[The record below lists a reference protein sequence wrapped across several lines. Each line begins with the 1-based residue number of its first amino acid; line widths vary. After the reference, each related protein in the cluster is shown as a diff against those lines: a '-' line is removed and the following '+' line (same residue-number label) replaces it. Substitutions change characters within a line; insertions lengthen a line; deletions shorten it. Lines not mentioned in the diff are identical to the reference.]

1 MLPKRK
7 EFFDLLAAH
16 SERVEAGANA
26 LLRLVS
32 SLGISTQEVAAL
44 VEEINMNES
53 SSDKIKADMITLL
66 HKAFVTPLNR
76 DQVYQLTIDIDRI
89 MNTVQDVAMA
99 VSDYNIAEASK
110 ASHELAAMTV
120 DACSRLARALAS
132 LNDNARSQETMNL
145 CREIE
150 RIEEKS
156 VAVMYQA
163 IKALYDAEGDDVAA
177 MRALRMQELYA
188 LQEKVLRASKKAA
201 QSLEGILLQTA

>member
-53 SSDKIKADMITLL
+53 SSDKIKADMINLL

-99 VSDYNIAEASK
+99 VSDYHIAEASK

-120 DACSRLARALAS
+120 DACSRLARALGS
-132 LNDNARSQETMNL
+132 LNDNARSQETMSL

-163 IKALYDAEGDDVAA
+163 IKALYDAEGDDAAA
-177 MRALRMQELYA
+177 MRAVRMQELYA

-201 QSLEGILLQTA
+201 QSLEGILLQAA

>member
-16 SERVEAGANA
+16 SERVHSGASA
-26 LLRLVS
+26 LQRLVN
-32 SLGISTQEVAAL
+32 SLGVSRQDVAAL

-53 SSDKIKADMITLL
+53 SSDKIKADMINLL

-76 DQVYQLTIDIDRI
+76 DQVYQLTLDIDGI
-89 MNTVQDVAMA
+89 MNTVQDVAMV
-99 VSDYNIAEASK
+99 VSDYGIAEASK

-120 DACSRLARALAS
+120 DACSRLTRALAS
-132 LNDNARSQETMNL
+132 LNESSRSQETMKL
-145 CREIE
+145 CEEIE

-163 IKALYDAEGDDVAA
+163 IKALFDAEGDEVAA

-188 LQEKVLRASKKAA
+188 RQEKVLRASKKAA

>member
-16 SERVEAGANA
+16 SERVHAGASA
-26 LLRLVS
+26 LQRLVS
-32 SLGISTQEVAAL
+32 SLGVSRQDVAAL

-53 SSDKIKADMITLL
+53 SSDKIKADMINLL

-76 DQVYQLTIDIDRI
+76 DQVYQLTLDIDGI
-89 MNTVQDVAMA
+89 MNTVQDVAMV
-99 VSDYNIAEASK
+99 VSDYGIAEASR

-120 DACSRLARALAS
+120 DACSRLTRALAS
-132 LNDNARSQETMNL
+132 LNESSRSQETMKL
-145 CREIE
+145 CEEIE

-163 IKALYDAEGDDVAA
+163 IKALFDAEGDEVAA

-188 LQEKVLRASKKAA
+188 RQEKVLRASKKAA
-201 QSLEGILLQTA
+201 QGLEGILLQTA

>member
-89 MNTVQDVAMA
+89 MNNVQDVAMA
-99 VSDYNIAEASK
+99 VSDYAIAEASK

>member
-16 SERVEAGANA
+16 SERVLAGASA
-26 LLRLVS
+26 LQRLVS
-32 SLGISTQEVAAL
+32 SLGISRQDVTAL

-53 SSDKIKADMITLL
+53 SSDKIKADMINLL

-76 DQVYQLTIDIDRI
+76 DQVYQLTLDIDSI
-89 MNTVQDVAMA
+89 MNTLQDVAMV
-99 VSDYNIAEASK
+99 VSDYGISEASK

-120 DACSRLARALAS
+120 DACSRLTRALAS
-132 LNDNARSQETMNL
+132 LNENSRSQETMKL
-145 CREIE
+145 CEEIE

-163 IKALYDAEGDDVAA
+163 IKALFDAEGDDVAA

-188 LQEKVLRASKKAA
+188 RQEKVLRASKKAA
-201 QSLEGILLQTA
+201 QGLEGILLQAA